1 VDEQGRKMSK
11 SLGNFISVD
20 EVLRHFGADIVRLW
34 ISSIDY
40 KDEIPTSLKTIESA
54 VDDYRKIRNTFRFLL
69 ANLYDFD
76 PQKDAVGV
84 ADLRELDR
92 WALARLHSLLQAV
105 YAEFDEHQFHR
116 VFRRLLQFCVN
127 DMSTFYFDVLKDVLY
142 CDGATSGRR
151 RSAQTALWHILNA
164 LVRVFAPILVH
175 TCEEVWTHANIPNK
189 EESVHLALMPEV
201 DEELLD
207 AALIERYERFF
218 KVRKEVQRQIEE
230 LRKERKIGSSLEAEV
245 RLFAEDEHLARFLS
259 SFGEE
264 FLSELLIVSAV
275 EIAESKDG
283 LSAAREMHGLYLEAL
298 PSRNAKC
305 ERCWRQRLD
314 VGSNPQFPK
323 LCQRCASVVASFSVP

>member
-1 VDEQGRKMSK
+1 ME
-11 SLGNFISVD
+11 NN
-20 EVLRHFGADIVRLW
+20 GAGVMG
-34 ISSIDY
+34 
-40 KDEIPTSLKTIESA
+40 K
-54 VDDYRKIRNTFRFLL
+54 RFLVVIAGLISGLMCSLSALSAARL
-69 ANLYDFD
+69 AERASEKEEGGEL
-76 PQKDAVGV
+76 DAIARV
-84 ADLRELDR
+84 LREL
-92 WALARLHSLLQAV
+92 
-105 YAEFDEHQFHR
+105 
-116 VFRRLLQFCVN
+116 
-127 DMSTFYFDVLKDVLY
+127 STTLDLGRIFDVICDEAMKGTGAHYVDVVLVDKGRQAYTVKALKGYPVEVADKLKSVQ
-142 CDGATSGRR
+142 CSDEGIRGKVIR
-151 RSAQTALWHILNA
+151 IGE
-164 LVRVFAPILVH
+164 PI
-175 TCEEVWTHANIPNK
+175 
-189 EESVHLALMPEV
+189 LMPEV